1 VDNVFTDDAT
11 TWIDPAGRDL
21 SQRIWGNK
29 AGLRAHI
36 ERMIT
41 DAIARGLTVEDVTT
55 HLVQYVSPDHARA
68 GEGKARYAA
77 QRLANHEMRRA
88 SSIATRDTAVTNPT
102 GGYLRYTLGAG
113 HSEPDECTD
122 HASHDEGL
130 GRGVWPAKDCPL
142 PPRHIGC
149 RCSVTEVGV
158 DARGMN
164 AFVDR
169 LRVEYGLED
178 PPDMAPDELAMFRR
192 ETAQIRQDV
201 QVMFRAWFG
210 QTGLVSR
217 ESLIEASPTVRD
229 WVESVQREKRRR
241 R

>member
-1 VDNVFTDDAT
+1 MDSLFADDTA

-29 AGLRAHI
+29 AGLRAHV
-36 ERMIT
+36 ERMIA
-41 DAIARGLTVEDVTT
+41 DAIARGLTVEDVTS
-55 HLVQYVSPDHARA
+55 HLIQYVSPDYARA

-77 QRLANHEMRRA
+77 QRLATHELRRA
-88 SSIATRDTAVTNPT
+88 SSIAARDTAITNPT

-113 HSEPDECTD
+113 HSEADECTN

-130 GRGVWPAKDCPL
+130 GRGVWLARDCPL

-149 RCSVTEVGV
+149 GCSVTEVGV

-164 AFVDR
+164 AFVDS

-178 PPDMAPDELAMFRR
+178 PPDLSPDELAVFRQG
-192 ETAQIRQDV
+192 TAQIREDV
-201 QVMFRAWFG
+201 RIMFRAWFE

-217 ESLIEASPTVRD
+217 ESLMESSPTVRE
-229 WVESVQREKRRR
+229 WVESVKKAKVTR
-241 R
+241 